1 MRGLFA
7 LGASFGLAVAALI
20 GLSAQSGFTP
30 FRQPDG
36 SNVQGMAMLCA
47 DPTTREALPCGG
59 AGAPIN
65 TLASPFARAAK
76 AFALPVST
84 TPQTYAI
91 VQPAGTAAYRG
102 LNPCPVD
109 IVISSVTATAPV
121 TTEPVVMNGQTIPN
135 VLLVTS
141 PTGNV
146 NQFEDTYFMARSG
159 RVLASSANPMGGTV
173 RYVSIMAVA
182 DPGATPC
189 AFRLHYGGGS

>member
-1 MRGLFA
+1 MRRILIALLALLHAASAHAQVDTTTSVAPDGQKISPIVLWCRSGNG
-7 LGASFGLAVAALI
+7 LGAV
-20 GLSAQSGFTP
+20 
-30 FRQPDG
+30 
-36 SNVQGMAMLCA
+36 
-47 DPTTREALPCGG
+47 PCGG
-59 AGAPIN
+59 ADSPL
-65 TLASPFARAAK
+65 TVLASPFARAAK

-141 PTGNV
+141 PTGSV

-159 RVLASSANPMGGTV
+159 RVLASSTNPMGGTV

>member
-1 MRGLFA
+1 MRRFLLALVLLLQAASASAQVDTTTSVAPDGQKIAPIVLWCRSGIG
-7 LGASFGLAVAALI
+7 LGAV
-20 GLSAQSGFTP
+20 
-30 FRQPDG
+30 
-36 SNVQGMAMLCA
+36 
-47 DPTTREALPCGG
+47 PCGG
-59 AGAPIN
+59 VDGPLNVSAA
-65 TLASPFARAAK
+65 PFARAAK

-121 TTEPVVMNGQTIPN
+121 TTQPVVMKGETIPN